1 MHCIGL
7 TGMIASGKSSAAQI
21 FQELGAYLISA
32 DKISREITQN
42 NQEVIDKIHVK
53 FGDEVINGNG
63 NLNRSELRN
72 IIFSNTESKKWLED
86 LLHPLIRNNIKK
98 ELDLATSKIVVIEIP
113 LLKSREQFPYLDKV
127 VLITTSQKNQIKRL
141 MHRDNCSQ
149 TQAKQI
155 IKAQPS
161 LEEYTSIADIVINN
175 DDIIIS
181 LKSQIQ
187 QFYKNM
193 LCT

>member
-187 QFYKNM
+187 QFYKNT
-193 LCT
+193 LF